1 MPGTGSPM
9 TSIPLQLSARAR
21 VPSRSTP
28 IQDWTPGGRVDPRR
42 SVGAGS
48 SAGAAGGGASPV
60 RTLRSQAN
68 MAASVWLVRGL
79 SSLDGCSGRE
89 SNPHALRRQ
98 YLKLVCLP
106 FHHPSGP
113 PQVSPRRP
121 AQASLAIGVP
131 KRASSS
137 RPRPVAPTRSA
148 SSRTLPGSK
157 SVATQEP
164 PKRK

>member
-1 MPGTGSPM
+1 MP
-9 TSIPLQLSARAR
+9 
-21 VPSRSTP
+21 
-28 IQDWTPGGRVDPRR
+28 D
-42 SVGAGS
+42 SVRLDQ
-48 SAGAAGGGASPV
+48 V
-60 RTLRSQAN
+60 
-68 MAASVWLVRGL
+68 L

-113 PQVSPRRP
+113 PKVSPCP
-121 AQASLAIGVP
+121 SGQASLAIGVP

-137 RPRPVAPTRSA
+137 RPRPVAAVRSSA
-148 SSRTLPGSK
+148 SRTLPGSK
-157 SVATQEP
+157 SVATQDP